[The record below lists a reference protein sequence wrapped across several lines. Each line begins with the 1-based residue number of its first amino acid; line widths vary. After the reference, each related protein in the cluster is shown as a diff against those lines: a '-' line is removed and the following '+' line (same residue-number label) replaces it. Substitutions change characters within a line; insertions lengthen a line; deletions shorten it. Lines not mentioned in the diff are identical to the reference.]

1 MFNFGAGRAR
11 LIPAGGGQ
19 PVELGVVQSASVELK
34 VDLKELRGPYRYP
47 IAVADGKG
55 TASGKVNFASFWP
68 ETLSSILGGTLTTGA
83 QHAAIGET
91 AVIGSSAHTVTLANP
106 TTFVAGSEI
115 VAVVDATGDPVYYS
129 RVAAGSE
136 ASSSTAGQAQGAY
149 SINNTTGVLS
159 FAAADA
165 GLTVVVSYLYTPA
178 TDVNSNTVSIQQV
191 GMNSAATFQLTLIGT
206 AAKNSFTNQAQQFIV
221 RFNACLAPSLK
232 MDFKLDDWTYLDL
245 DFMAFIDAYGN
256 LGEMFLV
263 NPGGISAAA

>member
-1 MFNFGAGRAR
+1 VFNFGAGRAR

-165 GLTVVVSYLYTPA
+165 GLTVIVSYLYTPA